1 MPRRSP
7 ELVGPIGFPVTPW
20 RSDLSLDER
29 ALFAHAGRMLDAG
42 LEALCFCGSNG
53 EQHALDLSEYE
64 RICAIAGEAAGSRA
78 YLVFGV
84 GQSWRT
90 ARAQS
95 VLAREAGA
103 HAVLCIAPYM
113 GDENE
118 PGLADYYRGVAEH
131 SGLSVILYQT
141 RWSGV
146 LSLSLLE
153 RLADVE
159 NIRMVKDENGNLSHY
174 LQVRREFGDRF
185 RWINGMAEPFVPSY
199 WSLGIET
206 FTSGL
211 ACFMPQVPLRIRDL
225 ARQGRFS
232 EVNAILDDIVI
243 PMYELRNRRPGYKVS
258 MIKAG
263 MSLAGMDA
271 GGVRPPLIPM
281 EAADREDLRSLMA
294 RHGLLQGQGEL
305 P

>member
-1 MPRRSP
+1 
-7 ELVGPIGFPVTPW
+7 
-20 RSDLSLDER
+20 
-29 ALFAHAGRMLDAG
+29 MLDAG
-42 LEALCFCGSNG
+42 LSALCFCGSNG
-53 EQHALDLSEYE
+53 EQHALDLLDYG
-64 RICAIAGEAAGSRA
+64 RICAVAGEAARNRA
-78 YLVFGV
+78 YLIFGV
-84 GQSWRT
+84 GQSWRM
-90 ARAQS
+90 ARSQAA
-95 VLAREAGA
+95 LAREAGA
-103 HAVLCIAPYM
+103 DAILCIAPYT

-118 PGLADYYRGVAEH
+118 PGLAQYYRGVAEDC
-131 SGLSVILYQT
+131 GLNVILYQT
-141 RWSGV
+141 KWSGV

-185 RWINGMAEPFVPSY
+185 GWINGMAEPFVPSY
-199 WSLGIET
+199 WGLGVET

-225 ARQGRFS
+225 ARQGRFD

-263 MSLAGMDA
+263 MALSGMDP
-271 GGVRPPLIPM
+271 GSVRPPLVPM
-281 EAADREDLRSLMA
+281 APDDREDLRALMA
-294 RHGLLQGQGEL
+294 RHGLLEAQGGL